1 MTVSTEVDHND
12 YTGNGVTTA
21 FDYNFRI
28 FKKSDLTVTVVDLN
42 DNITTL
48 VLDTDYTVTGAGAY
62 FGGKVNLAN
71 PLPNGWKISIERSL
85 PVTQDTDL
93 RNQGSFFPEIHE
105 DAFDKLTMLIQQAFN
120 AFRLSLR
127 KPSNVANWY
136 DALGNYIRNLKD
148 PRDPQD
154 AATKN
159 YADNLVT
166 GNFNRTL
173 RVPDSFI
180 PQLPPL
186 SDLEGKV
193 IGIVGGKPVGLVP
206 PSGSA
211 TDVMIELAKPTGA
224 SRIGLPA
231 GGTLADTINS
241 VSVEQWSNLVGVG
254 NDWTAAI
261 QAAINY
267 MSAAGGGIVNLKGKT
282 YYAAN
287 LVLKP
292 RVVLQGPSKESAMI
306 KAPDAWNGN
315 AVIMWQG
322 YLSYKTDSATT
333 VTPGCFSAGL
343 RNITIHGNKQNF
355 AGTPSQTSGNGVLAA
370 GANLILDNVKIIYAP
385 AVGLVTLDWGANR
398 TQYQAADPDRG
409 WAHIGI
415 IRGIRIQFCGNDCW
429 HCEAQDYFLDDI
441 EIVGAGDG
449 FTSATDT
456 FSFWQPDELVAN
468 FRVWRNVDLGFF
480 HSYGNYNGYGLVA
493 GGNTSTFFIR
503 IKYDSLI
510 LESCCVA
517 GWFKSSSYVQGGKL
531 DYHEISQQKVIA
543 KHGSLM
549 PAALII
555 ECSNTRASNFGSVEC
570 VQSGG
575 DATIPD
581 YSGVLLYMAGQ
592 FNIIECLKISRSP
605 TIGDAL
611 RGTGVVLEGANN
623 RINSGV
629 LKGFFGTD
637 NRATTSSC
645 IVASSGYHYINIAIG
660 FANVGVRLVGG
671 HLQGEIKN
679 MGNLTTWQIGM
690 ESETTHNRAMLKL
703 YSDSG
708 SNIGII
714 RGGAGAV
721 NTGITTVQT
730 ISITGLSLPYLPA
743 ASEVTPH
750 IVIDA
755 SNGSSIPPQVDSIT
769 YIASSSTVNQL
780 TFLVRLT
787 NSNSPMQVT
796 IGARL
801 N

>member
-1 MTVSTEVDHND
+1 MADITANVVVTNPRPVFTDSRTFKAVA
-12 YTGNGVTTA
+12 NGRV
-21 FDYNFRI
+21 YI
-28 FKKSDLTVTVVDLN
+28 G
-42 DNITTL
+42 L
-48 VLDTDYTVTGAGAY
+48 VDTDPTIPANQIPVYIENEDGSHVQIPQPVIINGAGKLVYNGQLVKVVTGKGHSMA
-62 FGGKVNLAN
+62 
-71 PLPNGWKISIERSL
+71 I
-85 PVTQDTDL
+85 
-93 RNQGSFFPEIHE
+93 
-105 DAFDKLTMLIQQAFN
+105 
-120 AFRLSLR
+120 
-127 KPSNVANWY
+127 Y
-136 DALGNYIRNLKD
+136 DAYGAQVDYIADVLKYDPDQFPQQLAGGDGSLVGVYPQGNLK
-148 PRDPQD
+148 Q
-154 AATKN
+154 AIT
-159 YADNLVT
+159 
-166 GNFNRTL
+166 
-173 RVPDSFI
+173 
-180 PQLPPL
+180 
-186 SDLEGKV
+186 
-193 IGIVGGKPVGLVP
+193 
-206 PSGSA
+206 
-211 TDVMIELAKPTGA
+211 
-224 SRIGLPA
+224 
-231 GGTLADTINS
+231 S
-241 VSVEQWSNLVGVG
+241 VSVDQFGAKG
-254 NDWTAAI
+254 DGTTNDTAAI
-261 QAAINY
+261 QAAIDWSFNN
-267 MSAAGGGIVNLKGKT
+267 GGGVVRLGPKV
-282 YYAAN
+282 YRAAN
-287 LVLKP
+287 LTLKP
-292 RVVLQGPSKESAMI
+292 RVVIEGVTKETSMI
-306 KAPDAWNGN
+306 MAPNGWTGN
-315 AVIMWQG
+315 AVIMGQG
-322 YLSYKTDSATT
+322 YLTYKTDSASQ
-333 VTPGCFSAGL
+333 VVPACYSSGL
-343 RNITIHGNKQNF
+343 RNVTVHGNKSNYS
-355 AGTPSQTSGNGVLAA
+355 GTPAKDVGCGVLLA
-370 GANLILDNVKIIYAP
+370 GANIILDNIKIIYVP
-385 AVGLVTLDWGANR
+385 SVGLVTLDWGTNR
-398 TQYQAADPDRG
+398 SLYMAADPNRG
-409 WAHIGI
+409 WAHIGM
-415 IRGIRIQFCGNDCW
+415 IRTIRIQFCGNDCW

-449 FTSATDT
+449 FTSETDT

-503 IKYDSLI
+503 IKYESLI

-549 PAALII
+549 PAALIV

-581 YSGVLLYMAGQ
+581 YSGVLLYLAGQ

-605 TIGDAL
+605 TIDKAL

>member
-1 MTVSTEVDHND
+1 MADITANVVVTNPRPVFTDSRTFRAVA
-12 YTGNGVTTA
+12 NGRV
-21 FDYNFRI
+21 YI
-28 FKKSDLTVTVVDLN
+28 G
-42 DNITTL
+42 L
-48 VLDTDYTVTGAGAY
+48 VDTDPTIPANQIPVYIENEDGSHVQIPQPVIINGAGKLVYNGQLVKVVTGKGHSMA
-62 FGGKVNLAN
+62 
-71 PLPNGWKISIERSL
+71 I
-85 PVTQDTDL
+85 
-93 RNQGSFFPEIHE
+93 
-105 DAFDKLTMLIQQAFN
+105 
-120 AFRLSLR
+120 
-127 KPSNVANWY
+127 Y
-136 DALGNYIRNLKD
+136 DAYGAQVDYIADVLKYDPDQFPQQLAGGDGSLVGVYPQGNLK
-148 PRDPQD
+148 Q
-154 AATKN
+154 AIT
-159 YADNLVT
+159 
-166 GNFNRTL
+166 
-173 RVPDSFI
+173 
-180 PQLPPL
+180 
-186 SDLEGKV
+186 
-193 IGIVGGKPVGLVP
+193 
-206 PSGSA
+206 
-211 TDVMIELAKPTGA
+211 
-224 SRIGLPA
+224 
-231 GGTLADTINS
+231 S
-241 VSVEQWSNLVGVG
+241 VSVDQFGAKG
-254 NDWTAAI
+254 DGTTNDTAAI
-261 QAAINY
+261 QAAIDWSFNN
-267 MSAAGGGIVNLKGKT
+267 GGGVVRLGPKV
-282 YYAAN
+282 YRAAN
-287 LVLKP
+287 LTLKP
-292 RVVLQGPSKESAMI
+292 RVVIEGVTKETSMI
-306 KAPDAWNGN
+306 MAPNGWTGN

-322 YLSYKTDSATT
+322 YLTYKTDSSTT

-343 RNITIHGNKQNF
+343 RNVTIHGNKQNF
-355 AGTPSQTSGNGVLAA
+355 GGTPSQTIGNGVLAA
-370 GANLILDNVKIIYAP
+370 GANLILENIKIIYVP
-385 AVGLVTLDWGANR
+385 AVGLVTLEWGANR
-398 TQYQAADPDRG
+398 NLYQAADPQRG

-429 HCEAQDYFLDDI
+429 HCEAQDYFLDDV

-543 KHGSLM
+543 KHGSMM

-605 TIGDAL
+605 TVGDAL

-637 NRATTSSC
+637 NRATPSSC

-708 SNIGII
+708 SNIGVI

>member
-1 MTVSTEVDHND
+1 MATQPTQNAVPSESPRDLKFNAGKIDEFVTSLVNT
-12 YTGNGVTTA
+12 YTDRFGNQHYTIEGLRWLAQQAIAQYGWILVESFQDGA
-21 FDYNFRI
+21 
-28 FKKSDLTVTVVDLN
+28 V
-42 DNITTL
+42 IT
-48 VLDTDYTVTGAGAY
+48 
-62 FGGKVNLAN
+62 
-71 PLPNGWKISIERSL
+71 LPNQALRDDSTGEYYRWDGTL
-85 PVTQDTDL
+85 PKTVPA
-93 RNQGSFFPEIHE
+93 GSTPASTGGIGIGAWIGIG
-105 DAFDKLTMLIQQAFN
+105 DAALKTMLLSN
-120 AFRLSLR
+120 AGS
-127 KPSNVANWY
+127 SM
-136 DALGNYIRNLKD
+136 
-148 PRDPQD
+148 
-154 AATKN
+154 
-159 YADNLVT
+159 
-166 GNFNRTL
+166 
-173 RVPDSFI
+173 
-180 PQLPPL
+180 
-186 SDLEGKV
+186 
-193 IGIVGGKPVGLVP
+193 IG
-206 PSGSA
+206 
-211 TDVMIELAKPTGA
+211 MQE
-224 SRIGLPA
+224 
-231 GGTLADTINS
+231 GGTLKDVIKWVTPEQFGAKGDGATNDT
-241 VSVEQWSNLVGVG
+241 
-254 NDWTAAI
+254 TAI
-261 QAAINY
+261 QAAIDWVFNN
-267 MSAAGGGIVNLKGKT
+267 GGGVVRLGPKV
-282 YYAAN
+282 YRAAN
-287 LVLKP
+287 LTLKP
-292 RVVLQGPSKESAMI
+292 RVVIEGVTKETSMI
-306 KAPDAWNGN
+306 MAPNGWTGN
-315 AVIMWQG
+315 AVIMGQG
-322 YLSYKTDSATT
+322 YLTYKTDSASQ
-333 VTPGCFSAGL
+333 VVPACYSSGL
-343 RNITIHGNKQNF
+343 RNVTVHGNKSNYS
-355 AGTPSQTSGNGVLAA
+355 GTPAKDVGCGVLLA
-370 GANLILDNVKIIYAP
+370 GANIILDNIKIIYVP
-385 AVGLVTLDWGANR
+385 SVGLVTLDWGTNR
-398 TQYQAADPDRG
+398 SLYMAADPNRG
-409 WAHIGI
+409 WAHIGM
-415 IRGIRIQFCGNDCW
+415 IRTIRIQFCGNDCW
-429 HCEAQDYFLDDI
+429 HCEAQDYFLDDV

-605 TIGDAL
+605 TIGAAL

>member
-1 MTVSTEVDHND
+1 MATQPTNLPVPSESPRDLKFNAGKIDEFVTSMVNTYIDRFGNKH
-12 YTGNGVTTA
+12 YTIEGLRWLAQQAIANYGWILKESFEDGYT
-21 FDYNFRI
+21 
-28 FKKSDLTVTVVDLN
+28 
-42 DNITTL
+42 IT
-48 VLDTDYTVTGAGAY
+48 
-62 FGGKVNLAN
+62 
-71 PLPNGWKISIERSL
+71 LPNEALLWESNGEYYRWDGAL
-85 PVTQDTDL
+85 PKEVPA
-93 RNQGSFFPEIHE
+93 GSTPESTGGIGVGAWIGIG
-105 DAFDKLTMLIQQAFN
+105 DAALKTMLAST
-120 AFRLSLR
+120 AGS
-127 KPSNVANWY
+127 SM
-136 DALGNYIRNLKD
+136 
-148 PRDPQD
+148 
-154 AATKN
+154 
-159 YADNLVT
+159 
-166 GNFNRTL
+166 
-173 RVPDSFI
+173 
-180 PQLPPL
+180 
-186 SDLEGKV
+186 
-193 IGIVGGKPVGLVP
+193 IG
-206 PSGSA
+206 
-211 TDVMIELAKPTGA
+211 ME
-224 SRIGLPA
+224 A
-231 GGTLADTINS
+231 GGTLKDVIKWITPEQFGAKGDGTTNDTAS
-241 VSVEQWSNLVGVG
+241 
-254 NDWTAAI
+254 I
-261 QAAINY
+261 QAAIDWTFNN
-267 MSAAGGGIVNLKGKT
+267 GGGIVRLGPKV
-282 YYAAN
+282 YRAAN
-287 LVLKP
+287 LTLKP
-292 RVVLQGPSKESAMI
+292 RVVLQGQTKETSMI
-306 KAPDAWNGN
+306 KAPNNWTGN
-315 AVIMWQG
+315 AVVMWQG
-322 YLSYKTDSATT
+322 YLTYKTDSATT

-355 AGTPSQTSGNGVLAA
+355 SGTPSQTVGNGVLAA
-370 GANLILDNVKIIYAP
+370 GANLIIDDVKIIYVP

-429 HCEAQDYFLDDI
+429 HCEAQDYYLDDV

-449 FTSATDT
+449 FTSETDT

-503 IKYDSLI
+503 IKYESLI

-549 PAALII
+549 PAALIV

-581 YSGVLLYMAGQ
+581 YSGVLLYLAGQ

-605 TIGDAL
+605 TIDKAL

>member
-1 MTVSTEVDHND
+1 MATQPTQNAVPSESPRDLKFNAGKIDEFVTSLVNT
-12 YTGNGVTTA
+12 YTDRFGNQHYTIEGLRWLAQQAIAQYGWILVESFQDGA
-21 FDYNFRI
+21 
-28 FKKSDLTVTVVDLN
+28 V
-42 DNITTL
+42 IT
-48 VLDTDYTVTGAGAY
+48 
-62 FGGKVNLAN
+62 
-71 PLPNGWKISIERSL
+71 LPNQALRDDSTGEYYRWDGAL
-85 PVTQDTDL
+85 PKTVPA
-93 RNQGSFFPEIHE
+93 GSTPTSTGGIGIGAWIGIG
-105 DAFDKLTMLIQQAFN
+105 DAALKTMLLSN
-120 AFRLSLR
+120 AGS
-127 KPSNVANWY
+127 SM
-136 DALGNYIRNLKD
+136 
-148 PRDPQD
+148 
-154 AATKN
+154 
-159 YADNLVT
+159 
-166 GNFNRTL
+166 
-173 RVPDSFI
+173 
-180 PQLPPL
+180 
-186 SDLEGKV
+186 
-193 IGIVGGKPVGLVP
+193 IG
-206 PSGSA
+206 
-211 TDVMIELAKPTGA
+211 MQE
-224 SRIGLPA
+224 
-231 GGTLADTINS
+231 GGTLKDVIKWVTPEQFGAKGDGATNDT
-241 VSVEQWSNLVGVG
+241 
-254 NDWTAAI
+254 TAI
-261 QAAINY
+261 QAAIDWVFNN
-267 MSAAGGGIVNLKGKT
+267 GGGVVRLGPKV
-282 YYAAN
+282 YRAAN
-287 LVLKP
+287 LTLKP
-292 RVVLQGPSKESAMI
+292 RVVIEGVTKETSMI
-306 KAPDAWNGN
+306 MAPNGWTGN
-315 AVIMWQG
+315 AVIMGQG
-322 YLSYKTDSATT
+322 YLTYKTDSASQ
-333 VTPGCFSAGL
+333 VVPACYSSGL
-343 RNITIHGNKQNF
+343 RNVTVHGNKSNYS
-355 AGTPSQTSGNGVLAA
+355 GTPAKDVGCGVLLA
-370 GANLILDNVKIIYAP
+370 GANIILDNIKIIYVP
-385 AVGLVTLDWGANR
+385 SVGLVTLDWGTNR
-398 TQYQAADPDRG
+398 SLYMAADPNRG
-409 WAHIGI
+409 WAHIGM
-415 IRGIRIQFCGNDCW
+415 IRTIRIQFCGNDCW

-449 FTSATDT
+449 FTSETDT

-503 IKYDSLI
+503 IKYESLI

-549 PAALII
+549 PAALIV

-581 YSGVLLYMAGQ
+581 YSGVLLYLAGQ

-605 TIGDAL
+605 TIDKAL

-743 ASEVTPH
+743 APEVTPH

>member
-1 MTVSTEVDHND
+1 MATQPTQNAVPSESPRDLKFNAGKIDEFVTSLVNT
-12 YTGNGVTTA
+12 YTDRFGNQHYTIEGLRWLAQQAIAQYGWILVESFQDGA
-21 FDYNFRI
+21 
-28 FKKSDLTVTVVDLN
+28 V
-42 DNITTL
+42 IT
-48 VLDTDYTVTGAGAY
+48 
-62 FGGKVNLAN
+62 
-71 PLPNGWKISIERSL
+71 LPNQALRDDSTGEYYRWDGAL
-85 PVTQDTDL
+85 PKTVPA
-93 RNQGSFFPEIHE
+93 GSTPASTGGIGIGAWIGIG
-105 DAFDKLTMLIQQAFN
+105 DAALKTMLLSN
-120 AFRLSLR
+120 AGS
-127 KPSNVANWY
+127 SM
-136 DALGNYIRNLKD
+136 
-148 PRDPQD
+148 
-154 AATKN
+154 
-159 YADNLVT
+159 
-166 GNFNRTL
+166 
-173 RVPDSFI
+173 
-180 PQLPPL
+180 
-186 SDLEGKV
+186 
-193 IGIVGGKPVGLVP
+193 IG
-206 PSGSA
+206 
-211 TDVMIELAKPTGA
+211 MQE
-224 SRIGLPA
+224 
-231 GGTLADTINS
+231 GGTLKDVIKWVTP
-241 VSVEQWSNLVGVG
+241 EQFGAKG
-254 NDWTAAI
+254 DGATNDTAAI
-261 QAAINY
+261 QAAIDWSFNN
-267 MSAAGGGIVNLKGKT
+267 GGGVVRLGPKV
-282 YYAAN
+282 YRAAN
-287 LVLKP
+287 LTLKP
-292 RVVLQGPSKESAMI
+292 RVVIEGVTKETSMI
-306 KAPDAWNGN
+306 MAPNGWTGN
-315 AVIMWQG
+315 AVIMGQG
-322 YLSYKTDSATT
+322 YLTYKTDSASQ
-333 VTPGCFSAGL
+333 VVPACYSSGL
-343 RNITIHGNKQNF
+343 RNVTVHGNKSNYS
-355 AGTPSQTSGNGVLAA
+355 GTPAKDVGCGVLLA
-370 GANLILDNVKIIYAP
+370 GANIILDNIKIIYVP
-385 AVGLVTLDWGANR
+385 SVGLVTLDWGTNR
-398 TQYQAADPDRG
+398 SLYMAADPNRG
-409 WAHIGI
+409 WAHIGM
-415 IRGIRIQFCGNDCW
+415 IRTIRIQFCGNDCW
-429 HCEAQDYFLDDI
+429 HCEAQDYFLDDV

-605 TIGDAL
+605 TVGDAL

-637 NRATTSSC
+637 NRATASSC

-708 SNIGII
+708 SNIGVI

>member
-1 MTVSTEVDHND
+1 MATQPTNLPVPSESPRDLKFNAGKIDEFVTSMVNTYIDRFGNKH
-12 YTGNGVTTA
+12 YTIEGLRWLAQQAIANYGWILKESFEDGYT
-21 FDYNFRI
+21 
-28 FKKSDLTVTVVDLN
+28 
-42 DNITTL
+42 IT
-48 VLDTDYTVTGAGAY
+48 
-62 FGGKVNLAN
+62 
-71 PLPNGWKISIERSL
+71 LPNEALLWESNGEYYRWDGAL
-85 PVTQDTDL
+85 PKEVPA
-93 RNQGSFFPEIHE
+93 GSTPESTGGIGVGAWIGIG
-105 DAFDKLTMLIQQAFN
+105 DAALKTMLAST
-120 AFRLSLR
+120 AGS
-127 KPSNVANWY
+127 SM
-136 DALGNYIRNLKD
+136 
-148 PRDPQD
+148 
-154 AATKN
+154 
-159 YADNLVT
+159 
-166 GNFNRTL
+166 
-173 RVPDSFI
+173 
-180 PQLPPL
+180 
-186 SDLEGKV
+186 
-193 IGIVGGKPVGLVP
+193 IG
-206 PSGSA
+206 
-211 TDVMIELAKPTGA
+211 ME
-224 SRIGLPA
+224 A
-231 GGTLADTINS
+231 GGTLKDVIKWITPEQFGAKGDGTTNDTAS
-241 VSVEQWSNLVGVG
+241 
-254 NDWTAAI
+254 I
-261 QAAINY
+261 QAAIDWAFNN
-267 MSAAGGGIVNLKGKT
+267 GGGVVRLGPKV
-282 YYAAN
+282 YRAAN
-287 LVLKP
+287 LTLKP
-292 RVVLQGPSKESAMI
+292 RVVIEGATKETSMI
-306 KAPDAWNGN
+306 MAPNGWTGN
-315 AVIMWQG
+315 AVIMGQG
-322 YLSYKTDSATT
+322 YLTYKTDSASQ
-333 VTPGCFSAGL
+333 VVPACYSSGL
-343 RNITIHGNKQNF
+343 RNVTVHGNKSNYS
-355 AGTPSQTSGNGVLAA
+355 GTPAKDVGCGVLLA
-370 GANLILDNVKIIYAP
+370 GANIILDNIKIIYVP
-385 AVGLVTLDWGANR
+385 SVGLVTLDWGTNR
-398 TQYQAADPDRG
+398 NLYMAADPNRG
-409 WAHIGI
+409 WAHIGM
-415 IRGIRIQFCGNDCW
+415 IRTIRIQFCGNDCW
-429 HCEAQDYFLDDI
+429 HCEAQDYFLDDV

-480 HSYGNYNGYGLVA
+480 HSYGNYNGYGIVA
-493 GGNTSTFFIR
+493 GGNTATFFIR

-531 DYHEISQQKVIA
+531 DYHEISQQKLIA

-592 FNIIECLKISRSP
+592 FNTIECLKISRSP
-605 TIGDAL
+605 TVGAAL

-623 RINSGV
+623 RISSGV

-637 NRATTSSC
+637 NRVTPSSC

-679 MGNLTTWQIGM
+679 MGGLTTWQIGM

>member
-1 MTVSTEVDHND
+1 MAIELDDITSGYNLSKINENFQKVEDYINDKVLARAETEVAGEAKMERDLDMDGYTILNADLDGSSITND
-12 YTGNGVTTA
+12 RA
-21 FDYNFRI
+21 
-28 FKKSDLTVTVVDLN
+28 
-42 DNITTL
+42 
-48 VLDTDYTVTGAGAY
+48 
-62 FGGKVNLAN
+62 
-71 PLPNGWKISIERSL
+71 
-85 PVTQDTDL
+85 
-93 RNQGSFFPEIHE
+93 
-105 DAFDKLTMLIQQAFN
+105 
-120 AFRLSLR
+120 
-127 KPSNVANWY
+127 
-136 DALGNYIRNLKD
+136 
-148 PRDPQD
+148 
-154 AATKN
+154 
-159 YADNLVT
+159 
-166 GNFNRTL
+166 L
-173 RVPDSFI
+173 RVPAGEGPISPLPSASIRANKLVSFNALGQ
-180 PQLPPL
+180 PV
-186 SDLEGKV
+186 V
-193 IGIVGGKPVGLVP
+193 IVP
-206 PSGSA
+206 ASGSA
-211 TDVMIELAKPTGA
+211 ADVITQLGTNAGSSMIGIQPQ
-224 SRIGLPA
+224 
-231 GGTLADTINS
+231 GTLANIINT
-241 VSVEQWSNLVGVG
+241 VTPEQWGAVANGVF
-254 NDWTAAI
+254 DCTSSI
-261 QAAINY
+261 QAAIDY
-267 MSAAGGGIVNLKGKT
+267 LATRGGGIVKLRAGVYRADNIL
-282 YYAAN
+282 
-287 LVLKP
+287 LKP
-292 RVVLQGPSKESAMI
+292 KVVLEGQTKETTII
-306 KAPDAWNGN
+306 KARDGWTGN
-315 AVIMWQG
+315 AVVMTQG
-322 YLSYKTDSATT
+322 YLTYKTDSATT
-333 VTPGCFSAGL
+333 VAPACFSSGL
-343 RNITIHGNKQNF
+343 REITIHGNKSSF
-355 AGTPSQTSGNGVLAA
+355 GGTPAKDVGCGVLHA
-370 GANLILDNVKIIYAP
+370 GANIILESVKIIYVP
-385 AVGLVTLDWGANR
+385 SVGLVTLDWGANR
-398 TQYQAADPDRG
+398 TQYQTEDPDRG
-409 WAHIGI
+409 WAHIGV
-415 IRGIRIQFCGNDCW
+415 IRNIRIQFCGNDCW
-429 HCEAQDYFLDDI
+429 HCEAQDYFLDDV

-605 TIGDAL
+605 TIGAAL

-637 NRATTSSC
+637 NRVTPSSC
-645 IVASSGYHYINIAIG
+645 IVASSGYHYVNINIG
-660 FANVGVRLVGG
+660 FANAGVRLVGG

-679 MGNLTTWQIGM
+679 MGNLTTWQIGVD
-690 ESETTHNRAMLKL
+690 SETTHNKSLLKL

-708 SNIGII
+708 SNIGVV

-721 NTGITTVQT
+721 ATNTTAVQT
-730 ISITGLSLPYLPA
+730 ISITGLALPYVPA

-755 SNGSSIPPQVDSIT
+755 YAGSSNPPRVDSIT
-769 YIASSSTVNQL
+769 YISALSSTSQL

-787 NSNSPMQVT
+787 NTDSPMQTT

>member
-1 MTVSTEVDHND
+1 MADITANIVVSNPRPVFTDSRTFKAVA
-12 YTGNGVTTA
+12 NGKI
-21 FDYNFRI
+21 YI
-28 FKKSDLTVTVVDLN
+28 GL
-42 DNITTL
+42 I
-48 VLDTDYTVTGAGAY
+48 DTDPTIPTNQIPVYVENEDGSLVQISQPLITNA
-62 FGGKVNLAN
+62 GGKITYGGQVV
-71 PLPNGWKISIERSL
+71 KV
-85 PVTQDTDL
+85 VTSK
-93 RNQGSFFPEIHE
+93 GHSM
-105 DAFDKLTMLIQQAFN
+105 A
-120 AFRLSLR
+120 
-127 KPSNVANWY
+127 VY
-136 DALGNYIRNLKD
+136 DAYNAQVDYIGNVLKYD
-148 PRDPQD
+148 PDQFPQQL
-154 AATKN
+154 AAG
-159 YADNLVT
+159 D
-166 GNFNRTL
+166 
-173 RVPDSFI
+173 
-180 PQLPPL
+180 
-186 SDLEGKV
+186 
-193 IGIVGGKPVGLVP
+193 
-206 PSGSA
+206 GS
-211 TDVMIELAKPTGA
+211 
-224 SRIGLPA
+224 
-231 GGTLADTINS
+231 
-241 VSVEQWSNLVGVG
+241 LVGVYPQG
-254 NDWTAAI
+254 NLKQAITSVSADQFGAKGDGTTNDTAAI
-261 QAAINY
+261 QAAIDWSFNN
-267 MSAAGGGIVNLKGKT
+267 GGGVVRLGPKV
-282 YYAAN
+282 YRAAN
-287 LVLKP
+287 LTLKP
-292 RVVLQGPSKESAMI
+292 RVVIEGVTKETSMI
-306 KAPDAWNGN
+306 MAPNGWTGN
-315 AVIMWQG
+315 AVIMGQG
-322 YLSYKTDSATT
+322 YLTYKTDSASQ
-333 VTPGCFSAGL
+333 VVPACYSSGL
-343 RNITIHGNKQNF
+343 RNVTVHGNKSNYS
-355 AGTPSQTSGNGVLAA
+355 GTPAKDVGCGVLLA
-370 GANLILDNVKIIYAP
+370 GANIILDNIKIIYVP
-385 AVGLVTLDWGANR
+385 SVGLVTLDWGTNR
-398 TQYQAADPDRG
+398 NLYMAADPNRG
-409 WAHIGI
+409 WAHIGM
-415 IRGIRIQFCGNDCW
+415 IRTIRIQFCGNDCW

-449 FTSATDT
+449 FTSETDT

-531 DYHEISQQKVIA
+531 DYHEISQQKLIA

-549 PAALII
+549 PAALIV

-581 YSGVLLYMAGQ
+581 YSGVLLYLAGQ

-605 TIGDAL
+605 TIDKAL

-690 ESETTHNRAMLKL
+690 ESETNHNRAMLKL

>member
-1 MTVSTEVDHND
+1 MADITANVVVTNPRPVFTDSRTFRAVANGRVYIGLVDTDPTIPANQIPVYIENEDGSHVQIPQPVIINGAGKLVYNGQLVKVVTGKGHSMAVYDAYGAEVDYIAD
-12 YTGNGVTTA
+12 VLKYDPDQFPQQLATGDGSLVGV
-21 FDYNFRI
+21 Y
-28 FKKSDLTVTVVDLN
+28 
-42 DNITTL
+42 
-48 VLDTDYTVTGAGAY
+48 
-62 FGGKVNLAN
+62 
-71 PLPNGWKISIERSL
+71 P
-85 PVTQDTDL
+85 
-93 RNQGSFFPEIHE
+93 QG
-105 DAFDKLTMLIQQAFN
+105 
-120 AFRLSLR
+120 
-127 KPSNVANWY
+127 
-136 DALGNYIRNLKD
+136 NLK
-148 PRDPQD
+148 Q
-154 AATKN
+154 AIT
-159 YADNLVT
+159 
-166 GNFNRTL
+166 
-173 RVPDSFI
+173 
-180 PQLPPL
+180 
-186 SDLEGKV
+186 
-193 IGIVGGKPVGLVP
+193 
-206 PSGSA
+206 
-211 TDVMIELAKPTGA
+211 
-224 SRIGLPA
+224 
-231 GGTLADTINS
+231 S
-241 VSVEQWSNLVGVG
+241 VSVDQFGAKG
-254 NDWTAAI
+254 DGTTNDTAAI
-261 QAAINY
+261 QAAIDWAFNN
-267 MSAAGGGIVNLKGKT
+267 GGGVVRLGPKV
-282 YYAAN
+282 YRAAN
-287 LVLKP
+287 LTLKP
-292 RVVLQGPSKESAMI
+292 RVVIEGVTKETSMI
-306 KAPDAWNGN
+306 MAPNGWTGN
-315 AVIMWQG
+315 AVIMGQG
-322 YLSYKTDSATT
+322 YLTYKTDSASQ
-333 VTPGCFSAGL
+333 VVPACYSSGL
-343 RNITIHGNKQNF
+343 RNVTVHGNKSNYS
-355 AGTPSQTSGNGVLAA
+355 GTPAKDVGCGVLLA
-370 GANLILDNVKIIYAP
+370 GANIILDNIKIIYVP
-385 AVGLVTLDWGANR
+385 SVGLVTLDWGTNR
-398 TQYQAADPDRG
+398 SLYMAADPNRG
-409 WAHIGI
+409 WAHIGM
-415 IRGIRIQFCGNDCW
+415 IRTIRIQFCGNDCW
-429 HCEAQDYFLDDI
+429 HCEAQDYFLDDV

-605 TIGDAL
+605 TVGDAL

-671 HLQGEIKN
+671 HLHGEIKN
-679 MGNLTTWQIGM
+679 MGSLTTWQIGM

>member
-1 MTVSTEVDHND
+1 MADITANVVVTNPRPVFTDSRTFKAVA
-12 YTGNGVTTA
+12 NGRV
-21 FDYNFRI
+21 YI
-28 FKKSDLTVTVVDLN
+28 G
-42 DNITTL
+42 L
-48 VLDTDYTVTGAGAY
+48 VDTDPTIPANQIPVYIENEDGSHVQIPQPVIINGAGKLVYNGQLVKVVTGKGHSMA
-62 FGGKVNLAN
+62 
-71 PLPNGWKISIERSL
+71 I
-85 PVTQDTDL
+85 
-93 RNQGSFFPEIHE
+93 
-105 DAFDKLTMLIQQAFN
+105 
-120 AFRLSLR
+120 
-127 KPSNVANWY
+127 Y
-136 DALGNYIRNLKD
+136 DAYGAQVDYIADVLKYDPDQFPQQLAGGDGSLVGVYPQGNLK
-148 PRDPQD
+148 Q
-154 AATKN
+154 AIT
-159 YADNLVT
+159 
-166 GNFNRTL
+166 
-173 RVPDSFI
+173 
-180 PQLPPL
+180 
-186 SDLEGKV
+186 
-193 IGIVGGKPVGLVP
+193 
-206 PSGSA
+206 
-211 TDVMIELAKPTGA
+211 
-224 SRIGLPA
+224 
-231 GGTLADTINS
+231 S
-241 VSVEQWSNLVGVG
+241 VSVDQFGAKGDGST
-254 NDWTAAI
+254 NDTTAI
-261 QAAINY
+261 QAAIDWVFNN
-267 MSAAGGGIVNLKGKT
+267 GGGVVRLGPKV
-282 YYAAN
+282 YRAAN
-287 LVLKP
+287 LTLKP
-292 RVVLQGPSKESAMI
+292 RVVIEGVTKETSMI
-306 KAPDAWNGN
+306 MAPNGWTGN
-315 AVIMWQG
+315 AVIMGQG
-322 YLSYKTDSATT
+322 YLTYKTDSASQ
-333 VTPGCFSAGL
+333 VVPACYSSGL
-343 RNITIHGNKQNF
+343 RNVTVHGNKSNYS
-355 AGTPSQTSGNGVLAA
+355 GTPAKDVGCGVLLA
-370 GANLILDNVKIIYAP
+370 GANIILDNIKIIYVP
-385 AVGLVTLDWGANR
+385 SVGLVTLDWGTNR
-398 TQYQAADPDRG
+398 SLYMAADPNRG
-409 WAHIGI
+409 WAHIGM
-415 IRGIRIQFCGNDCW
+415 IRTIRIQFCGNDCW

-449 FTSATDT
+449 FTSETDT

-503 IKYDSLI
+503 IKYESLI

-549 PAALII
+549 PAALIV

-581 YSGVLLYMAGQ
+581 YSGVLLYLAGQ

-605 TIGDAL
+605 TIDKAL